1 MEKYKNYLKNK
12 FDTWQIVIAVL
23 CAVAMAV
30 LIIVEM
36 AVPIDSKELESHYA
50 TLEVIKQDITKICEL
65 EKADINIGPNGMTIT
80 LKGRS
85 HNLKACFDSDNN
97 YLSATIADNR
107 IGSNIFVSILLVIA
121 IGGCCYMLSYVLLIV
136 LLIPVFIQ
144 AVIVYVKKKKSRSNK
159 STK

>member
-1 MEKYKNYLKNK
+1 MEKYKNYLETK
-12 FDTWQIVIAVL
+12 FDTWQIVIAAL
-23 CAVAMAV
+23 CALAMIV

-36 AVPIDSKELESHYA
+36 AVPIDSKELETHYA

-65 EKADINIGPNGMTIT
+65 ENADINISPNGMTIT

-85 HNLKACFDSDNN
+85 HNLRACFDSNNN
-97 YLSATIADNR
+97 YLTATVVDNR

-121 IGGCCYMLSYVLLIV
+121 IGGCGYMLSYVLLIV
-136 LLIPVFIQ
+136 LFIPVFLH